1 MIEFAIIT
9 GLILLNGLFVA
20 AEFAIVGAPR
30 AAIDA
35 RASRGDRL
43 ARLVQSVLHDPQKQ
57 DRYIATAQLGIT
69 LASLGLGMYG
79 EHVLADAIYAWLE
92 SSSLPAFVL
101 SHGFAS
107 VIAVA
112 VLTYFH
118 IVVGEMVPKSL
129 ALQKAER
136 LVLWITPP
144 MLWIKNLLYPFV
156 VALNGLGNRLLR
168 IFGVDRQV
176 RTGEHYH
183 TPEELQLI
191 VQESEDLGALRAESG
206 QVLQELFEFGG
217 RTAGEVMVPRV
228 KICGIPIGTPPE
240 RIREVLGR
248 MPHTRYPIYEGDL
261 DHIVGVI
268 HIKDLLRLLLH
279 NEAIDPSHARQVPMV
294 PETAPIDSVLGVM
307 RRDRTQM
314 VVVIDEHGGTAGVV
328 TLEDLFEEVIGDIDE
343 SPAGAPQVYRD
354 RQGRLRVPGT
364 MRIDEVGKLFDLDLE
379 HQDVDSVSGL
389 VLTLLGR
396 PPVVADSV
404 RYDRLRFDV
413 TAVKGRGVEE
423 AAVTAV
429 SHMTPT
435 PHVCADGA

>member
-1 MIEFAIIT
+1 VIEFAVIT
-9 GLILLNGLFVA
+9 TLILLNGLFVA

-43 ARLVQSVLHDPQKQ
+43 ARLVQSVLRDAQKQ

-79 EHVLADAIYAWLE
+79 EHVLADRIYRALE
-92 SSSLPAFVL
+92 ISGLPALVL
-101 SHGFAS
+101 SHGVAS

-112 VLTYFH
+112 ILTYFH
-118 IVVGEMVPKSL
+118 IVVGEMVPKSV

-144 MLWIKNLLYPFV
+144 MLWIKNVLFPFV
-156 VALNGLGNRLLR
+156 VALNGLGNQLLR
-168 IFGVDRQV
+168 LVGVNRQAQ
-176 RTGEHYH
+176 TSEHYH

-228 KICGIPIGTPPE
+228 KICGIPIGTPPD

-261 DHIVGVI
+261 DHIVGII

-279 NEAIDPSHARQVPMV
+279 NEGIDPSHARQVPML
-294 PETAPIDSVLGVM
+294 PETASIDSVLGVM

-354 RQGRLRVPGT
+354 RQSRLRVPGT
-364 MRIDEVGKLFDLDLE
+364 MRLDEVGKLFDLDLE
-379 HQDVDSVSGL
+379 HEDVDSVSGL
-389 VLTLLGR
+389 ILTLLGR
-396 PPVVADSV
+396 PPVIADSV

-413 TAVKGRGVEE
+413 TAVKGHGVEE
-423 AAVTAV
+423 AAVTLFRA
-429 SHMTPT
+429 
-435 PHVCADGA
+435 